1 VATGINGPKI
11 LVGHSC
17 RGMVIS
23 QPASQPASQ
32 PVSQSAGIA
41 PYVEALF
48 STAAYIPQPG
58 ESFGQ
63 LTTQFPGSLLG
74 PDTLDIVPNGT
85 RADVY
90 VKQDSFR
97 TVFTADPAQADA
109 AAGAGR
115 RPRLPTS

>member
-1 VATGINGPKI
+1 VPWHGD
-11 LVGHSC
+11 
-17 RGMVIS
+17 